1 MRIDAHL
8 HFWRPACGFD
18 NRPVADHE
26 AYRRDFLP
34 TDVAPELDACGIDAA
49 ILVQTAPQAE
59 ETDWMVALAAGDA
72 RVIGI
77 TGWVDLD
84 APRVDFDALL
94 AKPKIVGLRAQLR
107 RIADAAFV
115 ERAHVVANLGEALR
129 RGLNVTILAEA
140 RHYAH
145 VARVLERLPEGPVT
159 INHLGLPF
167 PDVDRDAWRAFLRSI
182 AARAGSYAQLSGLP
196 FLHGP
201 AWREP
206 PAHALLDQALD
217 LLGPGRLMFA
227 SDWPMLTR
235 FVRYRDWVDAVQT
248 LLDRRK
254 LSPRER
260 DAIWSG
266 NALRANPRLDA
277 LTIPLQPRSLET
289 R

>member
-8 HFWRPACGFD
+8 HYWRPACGFD

-34 TDVAPELDACGIDAA
+34 ADLAPDLDACGIDAA

-59 ETDWMVALAAGDA
+59 ETDWCVDLAHDDPRVA
-72 RVIGI
+72 GI

-84 APRVDFDALL
+84 APRVDWDGFC

-115 ERAHVVANLGEALR
+115 ERERVVAHLADALR

-140 RHYAH
+140 RHYAP
-145 VARVLERLPEGPVT
+145 VTRVLARLPEGPVT
-159 INHLGLPF
+159 LNHLGLPF
-167 PDVDRDAWRAFLRSI
+167 PDVDRDAWRAFVRTL
-182 AARAGSYAQLSGLP
+182 AGRERTFVQLSGIP
-196 FLHGP
+196 FLYGASWRGP
-201 AWREP
+201 HAR
-206 PAHALLDQALD
+206 ALLDEALD
-217 LLGPGRLMFA
+217 VLGPGRLMFA

-235 FVRYRDWVDAVQT
+235 FARYGDWVAAVEAFLDA
-248 LLDRRK
+248 RR
-254 LSPRER
+254 LTQAER
-260 DAIWSG
+260 DAIFAG

-277 LTIPLQPRSLET
+277 RTIPTQSRTLET